1 MNVFRDG
8 VIAFFSAV
16 GMTTV
21 VWLLAGAVL
30 HAGRPTIPGL
40 LLVLPVRGEAL
51 ALEHDVREL
60 RRVRSSLP
68 GAQIVIAD
76 CGLTAEARGLADYLA
91 EREDNAAV
99 VDGADGC
106 TPETRDKNA
115 GQGPCARR
123 TALHRH
129 VKERKSWK
137 N

>member
-68 GAQIVIAD
+68 GARID

-99 VDGADGC
+99 VDGADF
-106 TPETRDKNA
+106 RLDA
-115 GQGPCARR
+115 GN
-123 TALHRH
+123 
-129 VKERKSWK
+129 ER
-137 N
+137 

>member
-21 VWLLAGAVL
+21 VWL

-68 GAQIVIAD
+68 GARIVIVD

-99 VDGADGC
+99 VDGADFRLDAG
-106 TPETRDKNA
+106 DK
-115 GQGPCARR
+115 R
-123 TALHRH
+123 
-129 VKERKSWK
+129 
-137 N
+137 

>member
-60 RRVRSSLP
+60 RRVLETGKHP
-68 GAQIVIAD
+68 GQLKDEVCSPAGTTI
-76 CGLTAEARGLADYLA
+76 EAVAMLEKRGF
-91 EREDNAAV
+91 RAAV
-99 VDGADGC
+99 QDAMAV
-106 TPETRDKNA
+106 
-115 GQGPCARR
+115 CA
-123 TALHRH
+123 
-129 VKERKSWK
+129 EKSRQMSK
-137 N
+137 

>member
-51 ALEHDVREL
+51 ACIKAMEGSLDALRSRLE
-60 RRVRSSLP
+60 S
-68 GAQIVIAD
+68 
-76 CGLTAEARGLADYLA
+76 
-91 EREDNAAV
+91 
-99 VDGADGC
+99 
-106 TPETRDKNA
+106 
-115 GQGPCARR
+115 
-123 TALHRH
+123 
-129 VKERKSWK
+129 
-137 N
+137 